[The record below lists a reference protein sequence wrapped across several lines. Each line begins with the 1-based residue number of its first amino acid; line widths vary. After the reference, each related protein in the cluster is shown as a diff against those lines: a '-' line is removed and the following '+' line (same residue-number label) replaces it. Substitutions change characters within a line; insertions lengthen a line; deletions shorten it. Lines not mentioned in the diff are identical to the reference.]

1 LQKGELMKII
11 SWVFVILGLLFML
24 AGCINYLAG
33 DWLFH
38 VSHTVSYFQVAISLL
53 LVSIFFTLIE
63 KK

>member
-1 LQKGELMKII
+1 MKII

-63 KK
+63 KKEK

>member
-1 LQKGELMKII
+1 MKIL

-38 VSHTVSYFQVAISLL
+38 VSHTISYFQVAISLL
-53 LVSIFFTLIE
+53 LVSIFFTLIGKKE
-63 KK
+63 K